1 MENLQG
7 VHLILF
13 FFEDFNIYSRLCF
26 LLMSESVHTRQVEHQ
41 SHLLKILW
49 AMIAL
54 LILGDVLDPHTP
66 YFSQK
71 TFLCHN
77 FISGR
82 CLELKKNDVQAS
94 GRRLGL
100 QATTARMLG
109 CPGLRG
115 YDTSAVAYLAE
126 FRKNVCKN
134 DYFIA
139 SCFFMKRCHF

>member
-71 TFLCHN
+71 NIFMPQFYLWPM
-77 FISGR
+77 FRAEKKR
-82 CLELKKNDVQAS
+82 CL
-94 GRRLGL
+94 GL
-100 QATTARMLG
+100 WATFRPPGDNSKDARM
-109 CPGLRG
+109 PR
-115 YDTSAVAYLAE
+115 
-126 FRKNVCKN
+126 
-134 DYFIA
+134 I
-139 SCFFMKRCHF
+139 KRV